1 MAGRTAATG
10 AIELIYEGKYSFRSG
25 HASELLR
32 FLRARL
38 IPDPRFPEGT
48 VSSVYFDT
56 PRRDSLREKVGSD
69 YRKEKL
75 RLRWYGDPGPD
86 DPVTGFLEVKAKEG
100 VRRRKTRM
108 DYPLSGAW
116 LQDGRERFDEFSKFA
131 PRAAEV
137 GSARSGP
144 VFPMIVIRYR
154 RARFLDPD
162 ATARISLDFD
172 LRVTGVNRTFFPP
185 RPILRLGRGV
195 LEVKSE
201 SGRLPRAMW
210 PVRSRVAR
218 RDAFSKY
225 EAAWDAYHDPLHTG
239 GHAWTSFGS

>member
-1 MAGRTAATG
+1 M
-10 AIELIYEGKYSFRSG
+10 IYEGKYSFRNA
-25 HASELLR
+25 HAPELSR
-32 FLRARL
+32 FLSARL
-38 IPDPRFPEGT
+38 IPDPKFPEGL
-48 VSSVYFDT
+48 VSSVYFDN
-56 PRRDSLREKVGSD
+56 PRRDSLQEKVGSD

-75 RLRWYGDPGPD
+75 RLRWYGKPGPD
-86 DPVTGFLEVKAKEG
+86 DPVRGFLEVKAKEG
-100 VRRRKTRM
+100 VRRRKTRVEF
-108 DYPLSGAW
+108 PLSGAW
-116 LQDGRERFDEFSKFA
+116 LQEGRERFEEFAAFA
-131 PRAAEV
+131 SHAAEV
-137 GSARSGP
+137 GSSRRGP

-154 RARFLDPD
+154 RARYLDPE
-162 ATARISLDFD
+162 AGSRISLDFD
-172 LRVTGVNRTFFPP
+172 LRVTAVNRTFFPF

-210 PVRSRVAR
+210 PMRSRVAR